1 MKEYTQEQL
10 LSRRYSGKD
19 MYTLDTPYK
28 DIVYDKELKS
38 FVEIVWS
45 DYYADFI
52 FNRLVNSKEAE
63 KLGL

>member
-10 LSRRYSGKD
+10 LGRRYSGED
-19 MYTLDTPYK
+19 MYILDTPYK
-28 DIVYDKELKS
+28 GIVYDKELKS
-38 FVEIVWS
+38 FVEIKWS
-45 DYYADFI
+45 DYYTDFI

>member
-10 LSRRYSGKD
+10 LSRRYSGKN
-19 MYTLDTPYK
+19 MYILDTPYK
-28 DIVYDKELKS
+28 GIVYDKELKS

-45 DYYADFI
+45 DYYTDFI